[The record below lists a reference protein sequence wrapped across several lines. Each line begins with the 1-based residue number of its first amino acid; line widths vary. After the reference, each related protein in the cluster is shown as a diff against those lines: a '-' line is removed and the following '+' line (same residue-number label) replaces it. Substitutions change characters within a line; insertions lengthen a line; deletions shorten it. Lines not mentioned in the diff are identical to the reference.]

1 MLGLYEISLFEKNL
15 YLEKKT
21 GDFWCICH
29 IHIHK
34 SDEKNVGT
42 IWNIS
47 FWKEFVFRE
56 KNMGTL
62 VCTSHTHTKIRRKK
76 CGDLGLKPGGVM
88 WGLYEISLFEKT
100 LVSTS
105 HTHTQIRRKKWG
117 PNSSKQV
124 PSTTVQFSHTHYLG
138 PQIAPLT
145 NTND

>member
-1 MLGLYEISLFEKNL
+1 M
-15 YLEKKT
+15 
-21 GDFWCICH
+21 
-29 IHIHK
+29 
-34 SDEKNVGT
+34 
-42 IWNIS
+42 
-47 FWKEFVFRE
+47 
-56 KNMGTL
+56 
-62 VCTSHTHTKIRRKK
+62 CTSHTHTKIRRKK

-145 NTND
+145 NTNDLGVSSMTKVSHIDSTLVPRMDH

>member
-56 KNMGTL
+56 KKMGTL

-76 CGDLGLKPGGVM
+76 CGDLGLKPGAVM

>member
-1 MLGLYEISLFEKNL
+1 MGTLVCTSHTHTKIRRKKCGDLGLKPGGVMWGLYEISLFEK
-15 YLEKKT
+15 
-21 GDFWCICH
+21 
-29 IHIHK
+29 
-34 SDEKNVGT
+34 
-42 IWNIS
+42 
-47 FWKEFVFRE
+47 
-56 KNMGTL
+56 TL
-62 VCTSHTHTKIRRKK
+62 VCVSHTHTKIRRKK

>member
-56 KNMGTL
+56 KKMGTL